1 MVLSLIQNSFSPEL
15 GVPVSPDVHEKS
27 HTGTQIRMLLRK
39 VERKMEMGVLQ
50 EN

>member
-1 MVLSLIQNSFSPEL
+1 MALSLIQSSFSLEL

-27 HTGTQIRMLLRK
+27 HTSTPIRMLLGRG
-39 VERKMEMGVLQ
+39 EGKMEMGVLQ